1 MIDPAPR
8 DSLVGT
14 VQSRAG
20 AQSMEVVTRWM
31 ESVCVTLAG
40 PKSFAVSPVTPT
52 PLEWTV
58 PCHVT
63 AIIHHVIQLR
73 GSAIVKLEK
82 RDPNVKRIVRTK
94 NMERGVSSS
103 VAAHRAVTLSRGI
116 VHVPRASSGYT
127 VNSRVLMEHTGRT
140 ASLGVS
146 VS

>member
-1 MIDPAPR
+1 MTDPAPR

-20 AQSMEVVTRWM
+20 AQSMEAVTRWM
-31 ESVCVTLAG
+31 ESVNVTQAG
-40 PKSFAVSPVTPT
+40 PKSFVVYPVTAT

-58 PCHVT
+58 PCLVT

-73 GSAIVKLEK
+73 GSANVKPEK
-82 RDPNVKRIVRTK
+82 RDPNVKRIVRTRD
-94 NMERGVSSS
+94 MERGVSSS

-116 VHVPRASSGYT
+116 VHVPRAFSGNT
-127 VNSRVLMEHTGRT
+127 VNSRVLMEPTGRT